1 MSTLDS
7 LYMTSLQSALSAG
20 QLRQQ
25 VYANNIA
32 NANTPGYKR
41 EVVHFNS
48 LLQAQLAAVGLN
60 APSGLPMLANTT
72 RDLGG
77 VTQFSNVNPV
87 VATDTATQV
96 GGNGNNVNID
106 AEMSALAQNQ
116 ISYGALVQD
125 LQDQFATM
133 RTAITG

>member
-7 LYMTSLQSALSAG
+7 LYMTSLQSALGAG

-60 APSGLPMLANTT
+60 SPSGLPMLANTT
-72 RDLGG
+72 RDMGG

-87 VATDTATQV
+87 VETDTATQV

>member
-7 LYMTSLQSALSAG
+7 LYMTSLQSALGAG

>member
-7 LYMTSLQSALSAG
+7 LYMTSLQSALGAG

-87 VATDTATQV
+87 VVTDTATQV